1 MLKLISKAISEYGD
15 WLPYLALGSIIFLI
29 LSILLTPKMIALIPS
44 DYFTQSRRKS
54 KTNSFSIFRLGLLFI
69 KNTVGALLMVSGIL
83 MLVLPGQGLLTIFA
97 SLLLLDFPGKY
108 KFERYLIKKPAILN
122 SLNWIRRKQNVVEL
136 SID

>member
-1 MLKLISKAISEYGD
+1 MLKLISKAISEYSD
-15 WLPYLALGSIIFLI
+15 WLPYLALGSIIFLV

-44 DYFTQSRRKS
+44 DYFTQSRRNSKS
-54 KTNSFSIFRLGLLFI
+54 KSFSVFRLGLFFI
-69 KNTVGALLMVSGIL
+69 KNTIGALLMVSGIL